1 MNKNIFL
8 KINVIED
15 KINELNL
22 GKFINVMNDLEMKLR
37 FILSFFSVNFIL
49 MSITFENVL
58 IFFKH

>member
-49 MSITFENVL
+49 IEL
-58 IFFKH
+58 